1 MKTLKISNIILIV
14 LGLSFVT
21 IIILKVFNATIE
33 PAFNAKNAKYSERAI
48 KNYKP
53 FKHLVLNAYTLKTY
67 EIKYGNEF
75 KLEIFSHPRFT
86 DKCNN
91 WFIKDTLFVNIFNN
105 ELYTECSNT
114 PEIKITLPYS
124 LNSITARNII
134 CNIDNIQQD
143 TLNLYGT
150 EGYTSINVDNSK
162 VNTLIF
168 NGKSSS
174 LVLSNK
180 NEINELLYF
189 NKGEY
194 ASLHINDLLIKKLK
208 INSDSNSITLSGKA
222 IDYYLN
228 K

>member
-1 MKTLKISNIILIV
+1 MKTSKISNIILIV
-14 LGLSFVT
+14 LGLSFV
-21 IIILKVFNATIE
+21 ILIILQVFNATVE
-33 PAFNAKNAKYSERAI
+33 PAFNAKNAKYSEVAI

-53 FKHLVLNAYTLKTY
+53 FKHLVLNAYTQKTY

-143 TLNLYGT
+143 TLNLYGN
-150 EGYTSINVDNSK
+150 EGHTSFSVDNSK
-162 VNTLIF
+162 INTLIF
-168 NGKSSS
+168 NGKSSN
-174 LVLSNK
+174 LILSNK